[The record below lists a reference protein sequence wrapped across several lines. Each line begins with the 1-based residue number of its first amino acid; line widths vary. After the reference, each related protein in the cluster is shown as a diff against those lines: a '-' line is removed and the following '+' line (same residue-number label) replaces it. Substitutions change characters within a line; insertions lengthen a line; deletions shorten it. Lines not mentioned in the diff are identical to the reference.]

1 MRLSDVVATCG
12 GVGLSPY
19 APGTVGSALALPLIF
34 IALPVALEL
43 QLIVLL
49 TLFATGVWASD
60 QRGQQLQ
67 QEDASSIVV
76 DEFVGQWL
84 TALIAMAL
92 LPTLQDSGLFLLVVF
107 VCFRIFDITKP
118 WPISWCDQSVKG
130 GLGVM
135 LDDVVAAVPAGL
147 LTALIVMFTAS

>member
-1 MRLSDVVATCG
+1 MRLSDVIATCG

-34 IALPVALEL
+34 VALPVALEL
-43 QLIVLL
+43 QLLVLL
-49 TLFATGVWASD
+49 ALFAIGVWASE

-67 QEDASSIVV
+67 QDDASSIVV

-92 LPTLQDSGLFLLVVF
+92 LPTLQDSGLFLLAAF
-107 VCFRIFDITKP
+107 VCFRATDP
-118 WPISWCDQSVKG
+118 RRV
-130 GLGVM
+130 
-135 LDDVVAAVPAGL
+135 
-147 LTALIVMFTAS
+147 

>member
-1 MRLSDVVATCG
+1 MRLSDVISTCG

-19 APGTVGSALALPLIF
+19 APGTVGSVLALPLIF
-34 IALPVALEL
+34 VALSVGLEL

-49 TLFATGVWASD
+49 ALFAIGVWASE

-67 QEDASSIVV
+67 QDDASSIVV

-84 TALIAMAL
+84 TALIAMVL
-92 LPTLQDSGLFLLVVF
+92 LPTLQDSGLFLLVAF
-107 VCFRIFDITKP
+107 VCFRAFDIAKP
-118 WPISWCDQSVKG
+118 WPISWCDRSVKG

-147 LTALIVMFTAS
+147 LTALIVMFIAG

>member
-19 APGTVGSALALPLIF
+19 APGSVGSALALPLILV
-34 IALPVALEL
+34 ALPVRLEF
-43 QLIVLL
+43 QLLILL
-49 TLFATGVWASD
+49 ALFAIGVWASE

-67 QEDASSIVV
+67 QDDASSIVV

>member
-1 MRLSDVVATCG
+1 MRLSDVIATCG
-12 GVGLSPY
+12 GLGLSPY
-19 APGTVGSALALPLIF
+19 APGTVGSVLALPLILV
-34 IALPVALEL
+34 ALPVALEL
-43 QLIVLL
+43 QLVALL
-49 TLFATGVWASD
+49 ALFVIGVWASE

-67 QEDASSIVV
+67 QDDASSIVV

-84 TALIAMAL
+84 TVLIALAV
-92 LPTLQDSGLFLLVVF
+92 LPTLQESPLFLLVAF
-107 VCFRIFDITKP
+107 VCFRVFDIAKP

-147 LTALIVMFTAS
+147 LTVLIVMFTAG

>member
-1 MRLSDVVATCG
+1 MRLSDVIATCG
-12 GVGLSPY
+12 GVGLSPH
-19 APGTVGSALALPLIF
+19 APGTVGSVLALPLIF
-34 IALPVALEL
+34 VALPVALEV

-49 TLFATGVWASD
+49 ALFAIGVWASE

-67 QEDASSIVV
+67 QDDASSIVV

-92 LPTLQDSGLFLLVVF
+92 LSTLQDSGLFLLVAF
-107 VCFRIFDITKP
+107 VCFRVFDIAKP
-118 WPISWCDQSVKG
+118 WPISWCDRSVKG

-147 LTALIVMFTAS
+147 LTTLIMMFIAG